1 MTGQASRAV
10 HSSPGEKVRKFLV
23 LHRKMIMQA
32 SLTAL
37 FCVMIFG
44 LQVYAGGG
52 ASDVGSITAGVSS
65 LEKFVKKI
73 VIGIGIIVA
82 LFGGITLG
90 LGFAQDNPDGQS
102 RGVKFLVGG
111 VIIASVGAFITMFG
125 GSV

>member
-1 MTGQASRAV
+1 MTGQANGARHA
-10 HSSPGEKVRKFLV
+10 SPKERMKAFWKTHGRKV
-23 LHRKMIMQA
+23 MQA
-32 SLTAL
+32 SLAML
-37 FCVMIFG
+37 FCGMMLG
-44 LQVYAGGG
+44 LQAYAGGG
-52 ASDVGSITAGVSS
+52 ASDASSITAGVSD

-111 VIIASVGAFITMFG
+111 VIIASVGAFISMFG